1 MIVVIVGGI
10 ACFLGCCFGFLLAA
24 VLSSGSCDDAY
35 RAGYRAGSL
44 TKTVQRD
51 KYDDLADGLWSY
63 GGTDE

>member
-35 RAGYRAGSL
+35 RAGYRTAKRIYGG
-44 TKTVQRD
+44 D
-51 KYDDLADGLWSY
+51 IEGEFIPY
-63 GGTDE
+63 GGTDD